1 MLLALINKYCSEEE
15 MTHEEMQRLRY
26 NIHLYNIKD
35 DILINDIEIIQIKKE
50 PTELF
55 ENGNITRR

>member
-1 MLLALINKYCSEEE
+1 MLLSLINKYCSDEE
-15 MTHEEMQRLRY
+15 MTHEEMQCLRY

-35 DILINDIEIIQIKKE
+35 DILINDIEITQIKKE